1 MTGVRGRVDVEASEG
16 SGGSEGEVG
25 TTGRATEMGRPVK
38 TAGVSSLMIIV
49 WRALGRRGRQGE
61 GRRWRQ
67 REKGCLLLG
76 GLRMGP
82 AGVGEAGNLQG
93 PADDLALAA
102 GTCGPERE
110 STGRTGERTAS
121 RLASVS
127 CLGAKGGLGVEA
139 CKVQKVTRS

>member
-16 SGGSEGEVG
+16 NGGSEGEVG

-49 WRALGRRGRQGE
+49 WRALGRRGRQGG

-82 AGVGEAGNLQG
+82 AGVGEAGNLN
-93 PADDLALAA
+93 D
-102 GTCGPERE
+102 
-110 STGRTGERTAS
+110 
-121 RLASVS
+121 
-127 CLGAKGGLGVEA
+127 
-139 CKVQKVTRS
+139 